1 MNFRQHK
8 EKLLKNAKVRK
19 EYDKLEPEFQLA
31 QSLIT
36 ARLKKGWSQAEL
48 ARRVGMQQPNIARLE
63 GGNYDRVSLPTL
75 KKIARALGAKIQV
88 RLSA

>member
-8 EKLLKNAKVRK
+8 EKLLKSPKVQK

-31 QSLIT
+31 RSLIT
-36 ARLKKGWSQAEL
+36 ARLKKGWTQAEL
-48 ARRVGMQQPNIARLE
+48 ARRVGMRQPNIARLE

>member
-1 MNFRQHK
+1 MNFREHR
-8 EKLLKNAKVRK
+8 EKLLKSPRVRK
-19 EYDKLEPEFQLA
+19 EYDRLEPEFQLA
-31 QSLIT
+31 QSLIA
-36 ARLKKGWSQAEL
+36 ARLKKGWTQAEL

-75 KKIARALGAKIQV
+75 KKIARALGTKVQV

>member
-8 EKLLKNAKVRK
+8 EKLLKNPKVRK
-19 EYDKLEPEFQLA
+19 EYDQLGPEFQLA

-36 ARLKKGWSQAEL
+36 ARLKKGWTQAEL
-48 ARRVGMQQPNIARLE
+48 ARRAGMRQPNIARLE

-75 KKIARALGAKIQV
+75 KKIARVLGTKIQV